1 MQLSESLRRFRKAFN
16 VTQRQAAQAGG
27 VTERNYQSYEYGKM
41 VPTVT
46 VIMGLADKY
55 DVSTDYLLGRTDN
68 PVALKGA

>member
-55 DVSTDYLLGRTDN
+55 GVSADYLLGRTDN
-68 PVALKGA
+68 PSILKRA